1 MPVRLTA
8 FAALAIFA
16 LTPHPAL
23 ANRIISATIA
33 VDGKS
38 VLVADGFDNGDAPIE
53 LVWRRLASMEFAP
66 AAGAPAAG
74 APAVAADPA
83 DPLRAT
89 LKGDIEVRVNQGK
102 ARVKELRLV
111 RRSDKA
117 GWSVHPQDVEATAK
131 LAGYEVVPAWT
142 PTVQKAQPPEP
153 DAEKAF
159 VNWVVIWV
167 VAVIVLVAA
176 VVAIVRITT
185 RRPK

>member
-1 MPVRLTA
+1 MPVRLTV
-8 FAALAIFA
+8 FAALAILA
-16 LTPHPAL
+16 LAPHPAL
-23 ANRIISATIA
+23 ANRTISAAIA

-38 VLVADGFDNGDAPIE
+38 VLVADGSDNGDAPIE

-66 AAGAPAAG
+66 AAGAPA
-74 APAVAADPA
+74 VAADTA

-117 GWSVHPQDVEATAK
+117 GWSVDSQDVETTAK